1 MIIFF
6 FFSSRRRHTRLCQ
19 VTGVQTCALPISW
32 RDARGHTTTYTYDDM
47 DRRLTRTDALGRT
60 KTFSYDLNGNVIRT
74 VDANGQTTHH
84 EYDALNRRIRTAHAD
99 GSTVEYFYDAI
110 GRLIR
115 TTDTE
120 GVTILM
126 TYDAQDRLT
135 EEITAQGLIGYA
147 HDVLG
152 RRRSVSVDGRISM
165 TYDYDRNS
173 RLTMLTQSGWGT
185 ATLDYFI
192 TGQLQRR
199 TLPNRFSTRY
209 EYDDTGR
216 VTRLVYERLVGAVL
230 GDLTY
235 GYDMAGRRTT
245 MGGSLARTLLPD
257 SASASN
263 Y

>member
-1 MIIFF
+1 
-6 FFSSRRRHTRLCQ
+6 
-19 VTGVQTCALPISW
+19 
-32 RDARGHTTTYTYDDM
+32 
-47 DRRLTRTDALGRT
+47 
-60 KTFSYDLNGNVIRT
+60 
-74 VDANGQTTHH
+74 
-84 EYDALNRRIRTAHAD
+84 
-99 GSTVEYFYDAI
+99 
-110 GRLIR
+110 
-115 TTDTE
+115 
-120 GVTILM
+120 M

-135 EEITAQGLIGYA
+135 EEITAQGVIGYA

-152 RRRSVSVDGRISM
+152 RRRSVSADGRISM

-173 RLTMLTQSGWGT
+173 RLKTLTQSGWGT

-216 VTRLVYERLVGAVL
+216 VTRLVYERMAGAAL

-257 SASASN
+257 SASASSYDVANQQLLFGN
-263 Y
+263 YTSTYDRNGNVTSVLARRLRDPRLGRSRPPAWRDACRCDLDLRLRRVRPAQPPHRRRCRLFLSVRGR